1 MPVPATT
8 DGLVMRTARWSL
20 YAQVLFT
27 AVTAASIALPLPSK
41 DVALRDIAILEMASQ
56 AVEFCYYALAVFR
69 YGAIS
74 TWTRY
79 IDWFVST
86 PVMLLSTMAFFV
98 YLKDDDASTGVIAE
112 LFAADRVAYT
122 LAVLGFNALMLVFGL
137 LHTFAYRPL
146 SSLAAGMV
154 SFVAAFATLLV
165 GYVRGTDAT
174 GVSLFLFVYVV
185 WGAYG
190 VAATLDERRKNVAYN
205 ALDIVSKN
213 FYGVFIFIY
222 SVAVV
227 QG

>member
-1 MPVPATT
+1 
-8 DGLVMRTARWSL
+8 MRTARWSL